1 MVPVEVHLQRKRW
14 RLRSDEVHVP
24 QNELTEP
31 SDRRRRIA
39 QPVRTP
45 RVLYVLGHR
54 FATVEAINQYVLHVD
69 YSADGCTLCTSNG
82 SDSRLLPL
90 GCRTLVCHQDHAC
103 SPIMSGPRK
112 PPVVRFWTYGARAR
126 SCMSNRRTFS
136 DRPSGLVSRYPV
148 REGALGRIRP
158 LQK

>member
-1 MVPVEVHLQRKRW
+1 MPVEVHLQRKRW
-14 RLRSDEVHVP
+14 RLRSDEVHAP

-45 RVLYVLGHR
+45 RVLYALGHR

-82 SDSRLLPL
+82 SVSRLLSS
-90 GCRTLVCHQDHAC
+90 GCRTSVCHQDHAR
-103 SPIMSGPRK
+103 SPIMSGPRER
-112 PPVVRFWTYGARAR
+112 PVVRFWTCGARPR
-126 SCMSNRRTFS
+126 CRMSNGRTVVT
-136 DRPSGLVSRYPV
+136 D
-148 REGALGRIRP
+148 P
-158 LQK
+158 LAWRQDNQFEKGH